1 MRLTK
6 CSLALASILMS
17 FSSFSDDCFTHDDSK
32 IGTDDAYTKSFME
45 SCLAHQDDP
54 VAQLNLGI
62 LYYNG
67 HGVDRNYGEAL
78 KWLRKGAEGGSAQSA
93 YVLGL
98 MYLNGQGVEADA
110 GEAVRWQRKGV
121 ELGSPKSMLEL
132 GTYTLLGQNGIKRNV
147 TEGLRLIKQ
156 AGEQGLADA
165 QNYLGYLYAKGED
178 AEQDLA
184 KAVIWYRKAADQGD
198 AM

>member
-1 MRLTK
+1 
-6 CSLALASILMS
+6 
-17 FSSFSDDCFTHDDSK
+17 
-32 IGTDDAYTKSFME
+32 
-45 SCLAHQDDP
+45 
-54 VAQLNLGI
+54 
-62 LYYNG
+62 
-67 HGVDRNYGEAL
+67 
-78 KWLRKGAEGGSAQSA
+78 
-93 YVLGL
+93 

-198 AM
+198 AMGLYNTGIFYRDGTGVKQDWVLR